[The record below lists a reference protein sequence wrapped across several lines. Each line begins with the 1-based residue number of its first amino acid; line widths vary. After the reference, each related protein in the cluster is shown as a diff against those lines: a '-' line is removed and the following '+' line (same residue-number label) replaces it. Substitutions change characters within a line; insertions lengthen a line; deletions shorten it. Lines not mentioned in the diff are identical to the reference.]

1 MNKNV
6 ISRGFIASLL
16 ATLSVGMIVLRF
28 LPGWDDLVRNLGAG
42 GAWTV
47 AFVSQLIY
55 AWVNG
60 IATFAFLKLLE
71 KLNHQGS
78 VFAAGLSAA
87 LSVTIIN
94 ILSIR
99 FSVDFGVA
107 LVFWLAWVNWAVHY
121 LVFLATKLLNKSSRP
136 TA

>member
-6 ISRGFIASLL
+6 IFRGFIVSIF
-16 ATLSVGMIVLRF
+16 ATIPVGMISLRL
-28 LPGWDDLVRNLGAG
+28 LPGWDGLVRNLGAG

-71 KLNHQGS
+71 KLNLQGS
-78 VFAAGLSAA
+78 AFGAGLSAA
-87 LSVTIIN
+87 ISVTIIN

-107 LVFWLAWVNWAVHY
+107 LVFWLAWVNWVVNY
-121 LVFLATKLLNKSSRP
+121 LVYLFMKLLNRSRRP
-136 TA
+136 IA